1 MRIFLLLSL
10 LLVVAG
16 CGSKPLPPDEPNL
29 PTIGS
34 PPPPPGSMKGKKGS
48 DYSKGINAKQSK

>member
-10 LLVVAG
+10 LFVVAG
-16 CGSKPLPPDEPNL
+16 CESKPLPPDEPNL

-34 PPPPPGSMKGKKGS
+34 PPPPPNSMKDKKGA
-48 DYSKGINAKQSK
+48 DYSKGMNPKQKK